1 MTNPSQHI
9 GIALSSGGAAGLA
22 HVGVVEALSEAG
34 IAVGHIAGTSAG
46 AAVGAAFAADRLD
59 GFRDRFL
66 AMTRR
71 QRMRFFDPT
80 WAPGGLFSGR
90 RGMDFIRPFIG
101 DSIEN
106 LARRFAAIA
115 TDLSSGRR
123 IVIRNGAVEEAVRAS
138 VAIPGILTPVV
149 RGGRLLVDGA
159 LVDPIP
165 VEAVRELG
173 ASFVI
178 AVSVIPPPF
187 AAPLVS
193 ACCPPRDAGW
203 LARTWRSF
211 TAGIET
217 NAAADPADDDALAVD
232 PGSYSLSV
240 VLTRASVVMQS
251 HIAAARMRE
260 QRPDFLIQPDVRD
273 IGVFDFD
280 CAAKAIEAGRAAA
293 NAALPALRS
302 AIEDTA
308 REPRT
313 AALRRLIGGGQAA

>member
-1 MTNPSQHI
+1 MMERI

-22 HVGVVEALSEAG
+22 HIGVLEALGEAG
-34 IAVGHIAGTSAG
+34 IAVGHVAGTSAG
-46 AAVGAAFAADRLD
+46 AMVGAAFAADRLD
-59 GFRDRFL
+59 GMRDRFL

-71 QRMRFFDPT
+71 QRMRLFDPT
-80 WAPGGLFSGR
+80 WAPGGLIGGR

-101 DSIEN
+101 DEIEE

-123 IVIRNGAVEEAVRAS
+123 VVIRSGPVEDAVRAS

-149 RGGRLLVDGA
+149 SDGHLLVDGG

-165 VEAVRELG
+165 VEAARELG

-193 ACCPPRDAGW
+193 ACRAPRGMGW
-203 LARTWRSF
+203 LARSWRSL
-211 TAGIET
+211 TAGAET
-217 NAAADPADDDALAVD
+217 IAAADPIDDELLAVA

-240 VLTRASVVMQS
+240 VLTRASVVVQS
-251 HIAAARMRE
+251 HVAASRMRE

-273 IGVFDFD
+273 IGVFDFE

-293 NAALPALRS
+293 SAALPALRR

-308 REPRT
+308 RERGGV
-313 AALRRLIGGGQAA
+313 LRRLIGGGQAA